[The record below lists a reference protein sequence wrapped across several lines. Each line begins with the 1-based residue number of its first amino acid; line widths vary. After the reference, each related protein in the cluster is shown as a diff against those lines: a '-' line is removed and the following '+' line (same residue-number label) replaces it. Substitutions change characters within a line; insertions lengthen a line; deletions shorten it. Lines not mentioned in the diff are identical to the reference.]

1 MKNYRYFLKINELT
15 ASIVTALFLTGNAAA
30 INTQIQTDGTLSG
43 IADLNINAPGSGQLY
58 TLSEIHGKL
67 SGHNLFYSFS
77 NFSIGTTDSAWFN
90 LNTPDLANVISRVTG
105 GSESLIDGKLQ
116 MTHVG
121 STPSFY
127 FINPAGITFSSG
139 ASVDVPGSFYVS
151 TASHL
156 KFSDGS
162 QYAANEAAAS
172 SLSSATP
179 ESFGFLGDEAGSL
192 NLSGT
197 ETAKT
202 NLNFKPGSDVALVAN
217 QIAITNAGI
226 SNADIAQAGLNLQII
241 ATGKEDIGIKLN
253 ALPEQATSG
262 NLTLQ
267 NAYLLPSGSGSGNLS
282 IRSDEVSAVNSNLIS
297 SNYGEAAIP
306 TGQGIDM
313 HVHSLHAEKT
323 FIATEA
329 NATGG
334 AGNVSVNADTRI
346 QMSGSSILSR
356 NIKNTQGQTGVVTIN
371 TGELELD
378 SNAFIA
384 TGTNGGDAKSVS
396 VNANSIA
403 LNNMGGITSFSFEN
417 ATGSGGAVTVNT
429 NLLKIDHAAAISTA
443 TSSDMKAG
451 DVLVKADS
459 IEMTN
464 AGAISS
470 SSLNDSRGNSGTVSI
485 NARELKLDHSAA
497 IRSNSAGNSDGI
509 SIDVT
514 AGLLKLND
522 KSYISVS
529 SLENEKVNLG
539 TLSIKAE
546 RLEIDNGIIGSLT
559 QSEYKSGKVSIT
571 ADFLKLSNDG
581 AIMSVS
587 TEKATETGN
596 AGAVKIDASQLEI
609 DHANIRSNTLGKGGG
624 GSVVVNADSI
634 KINYGSISANSGG
647 NEQGSAGTVTVNADL
662 IEINNAHISS
672 VASNKGNSG
681 KVTVVADSLKIT
693 NESNISTNSYND
705 GDAGSVEVIA
715 NFLRLDSKGEI
726 SSDASLN
733 SQLNGTK
740 GKGGNVRVNAGQL
753 ELDGGRISSSTFGEG
768 NAGNIVVTAD
778 SIKFSNNGAVTSLTL
793 AKATGE
799 GGNVVLNGEIIEIND
814 GFVSSKTMSRGNAGN
829 VGVTASILI
838 MTNDGEISSGSG
850 NSKDKTATGH
860 GGIVS
865 INTENLDISNSF
877 IIVDTFGTGNAGQVN
892 INTDSLQL
900 HEDGFISSSTLGSGH
915 AGDITVTA
923 NVLTAH
929 GNGNTF
935 IDLSSKKLTG
945 VFSGAGPESS
955 GQPGNIN
962 INTRN
967 TIHLNN
973 GAQISIK
980 NDAIVAENKLHSL
993 SPTAINIETA
1003 NLFLTD
1009 SRIAADSNGNV
1020 DAGNINIHFAD
1031 QLFLDP
1037 SQITTEAAGGNGG
1050 DITIQG
1056 DGTVF
1061 LLDSAITTSV
1071 RGQSGNGGD
1080 IAITANGLILDSG
1093 FIQANTA
1100 ASGASGG
1107 NVDIKTPALIPSGN
1121 SLFVG
1126 GNTPFQFQP
1135 FSGLNVIQA
1144 AAPTGVSGVINTATP
1159 QLNLNAMLTNLV
1171 VESFDSN
1178 VLNRDMCAV
1187 GESSSLMQSGK
1198 GAQPLRA
1205 KDFLLSPT
1213 F

>member
-1 MKNYRYFLKINELT
+1 MKNCLYFFLVNT
-15 ASIVTALFLTGNAAA
+15 FFVGIVLLAGNAAA
-30 INTQIQTDGTLSG
+30 VNTHIQTDGTLPG
-43 IADLNINAPGSGQLY
+43 AAALNISAPGANHLY
-58 TLSEIHGKL
+58 TLSEINGKL

-77 NFSIGTTDSAWFN
+77 NFSIGTTDTAWFN
-90 LNTPDLANVISRVTG
+90 LNTADLANVINRVTG
-105 GSESLIDGKLQ
+105 GTESIIDGQLK
-116 MTHVG
+116 MTNVG
-121 STPSFY
+121 NAPSFF
-127 FINPAGITFSSG
+127 FINPAGITFNSG

-162 QYAANEAAAS
+162 QYAANETAAS
-172 SLSSATP
+172 SLASANP
-179 ESFGFLGDEAGSL
+179 ESFGFLGNEAGSI

-197 ETAKT
+197 ETART
-202 NLNFKPGSDVALVAN
+202 NINFKPGSEVVFVAN
-217 QIAITNAGI
+217 QIAMTNASI
-226 SNADIAQAGLNLQII
+226 LNANRALAGLNLQII
-241 ATGKEDIGIKLN
+241 ATGKEDANIKLN
-253 ALPEQATSG
+253 TFPDQATGG

-267 NAYLLPSGSGSGNLS
+267 NAYLLLSGSGSGNLA
-282 IRSDEVSAVNSNLIS
+282 IRASDVSTLGS
-297 SNYGEAAIP
+297 SLLVDNYGDTPIP
-306 TGQGIDM
+306 SSQGIDM

-323 FIATEA
+323 FITTSASA
-329 NATGG
+329 AGD
-334 AGNVSVNADTRI
+334 AGNISINADTEI
-346 QMSGSSILSR
+346 QMSGGFISSY
-356 NIKNTQGQTGVVTIN
+356 NTLNMRGKTGGVTIN
-371 TGELELD
+371 SEELGLD
-378 SNAFIA
+378 SNAFISTIA
-384 TGTNGGDAKSVS
+384 SGGDAKD
-396 VNANSIA
+396 VNVTANSIN
-403 LNNMGGITSFSFEN
+403 LNNGAFISSFSDEN
-417 ATGSGGAVTVNT
+417 AIGSGGTVTVNA
-429 NLLKIDHAAAISTA
+429 NLLKIDHGSISTG
-443 TSSDMKAG
+443 TVSDMKAG
-451 DVLVKADS
+451 DIFVNADS
-459 IEMTN
+459 IVMTN
-464 AGAISS
+464 AGGISS
-470 SSLNDSRGNSGTVSI
+470 FSLKDSKGSGGTLTV
-485 NARELKLDHSAA
+485 NARELELDHSAF
-497 IRSNSAGNSDGI
+497 INSNSAGNRDEI
-509 SIDVT
+509 SINVT
-514 AGLLKLND
+514 TGLLKLND
-522 KSYISVS
+522 ASNISVS
-529 SLENEKVNLG
+529 SLENGKVNLG

-546 RLEIDNGIIGSLT
+546 RLEIDNGIISSLT

-581 AIMSVS
+581 AIMSAS
-587 TEKATETGN
+587 TEKATETGS
-596 AGAVKIDASQLEI
+596 AGEVIIDASQLEI
-609 DHANIRSNTLGKGGG
+609 DHANIRGNTLGKGDG

-634 KINYGSISANSGG
+634 KIIDGSISANSHG
-647 NEQGSAGTVTVNADL
+647 NEQGNAGTVIVNADL

-672 VASNKGNSG
+672 EASNKGNAG

-693 NESNISTNSYND
+693 NEGDISTNSYND
-705 GDAGSVEVIA
+705 GDAGSVEVVA

-733 SQLNGTK
+733 FQLNGTK

-753 ELDGGRISSSTFGEG
+753 ELDDGKISSSTFGEG

-778 SIKFSNNGAVTSLTL
+778 SIKFSNNGAVTSVTL
-793 AKATGE
+793 AKATGR
-799 GGNVVLNGEIIEIND
+799 GGNVALNGEVIEIND
-814 GFVSSKTMSRGNAGN
+814 GFVSSKTMSRGDAGN
-829 VGVTASILI
+829 VGVSASILI

-865 INTENLDISNSF
+865 VNTERLDISNAF
-877 IIVDTFGTGNAGQVN
+877 IIGETFGTGNAGQVN

-900 HEDGFISSSTLGSGH
+900 HENGFISSSTLGSGH

-955 GQPGNIN
+955 GQSGNIN

-980 NDAIVAENKLHSL
+980 NDAIVAENKLNSL

-1003 NLFLTD
+1003 NIFLTN
-1009 SRIAADSNGNV
+1009 SRIAADSSGNV

-1037 SQITTEAAGGNGG
+1037 SQISTEAASGNGG
-1050 DITIQG
+1050 SITIHG
-1056 DGTVF
+1056 NGAVF
-1061 LLDSAITTSV
+1061 LRDSAITTSV
-1071 RGQSGNGGD
+1071 SGQSGNGGD
-1080 IAITANGLILDSG
+1080 IAIAAKGLILDGG

-1100 ASGASGG
+1100 APGASGG
-1107 NVDIKTPALIPSGN
+1107 KVDIQTPALIPSGS

-1126 GNTPFQFQP
+1126 GNIPLQFQP

-1144 AAPTGVSGVINTATP
+1144 AAPDGISGTINTVTP
-1159 QLNLNAMLTNLV
+1159 QLNLNAMMTNLMI
-1171 VESFDSN
+1171 ESFDSN
-1178 VLNRDMCAV
+1178 ALNRDMCSISD
-1187 GESSSLMQSGK
+1187 SSSLMQSGR

-1205 KDFLLSPT
+1205 RDLLLSPT